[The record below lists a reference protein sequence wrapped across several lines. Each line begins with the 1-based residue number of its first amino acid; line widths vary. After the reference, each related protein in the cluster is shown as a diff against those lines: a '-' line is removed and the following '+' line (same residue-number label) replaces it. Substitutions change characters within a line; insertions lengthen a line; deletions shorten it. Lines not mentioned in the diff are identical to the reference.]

1 MSGGMYCAIFL
12 EMVREKNDKMGLISI
27 NTIHNISATSISN
40 MFIDTYF
47 GKANPAFIVV
57 YLYFHRHFQS
67 GNATLDVKDVA
78 DRLNLLE
85 SDVVN
90 GLKYWQKQKLVKFE
104 TNGNDYT
111 IDFLP
116 VQIKNNVLRVIKKTE
131 PKKSAAKKPKAKMTN
146 EQIQTQEQKRDIEK
160 PVIVEKRPIY
170 TPAEIE
176 IYQTESSEIKRLF
189 LSAEKSL
196 GKLLSSN
203 DLSTIFGFYDWLRL
217 PIDVISILLDYC
229 AERGHRSMRYI
240 EAVAIDWSEKGIN
253 TTEQANELIQSFNSS
268 YRQILKALGLGS
280 KDPAP
285 AQIKFMDKWIY
296 EYKMP
301 LDVILEACDI
311 TILDAPKPTIKYAN
325 TIIESWYKNGVKTV
339 ADAKK
344 AMAEHKKAPET
355 SKPAAKPNRFA
366 NFTQREWD
374 FGSEEMQK
382 LKWKYLED
390 NK

>member
-1 MSGGMYCAIFL
+1 
-12 EMVREKNDKMGLISI
+12 MGLINI
-27 NTIHNISATSISN
+27 NTIHSISATSISN
-40 MFIDTYF
+40 IFIDTYF

-104 TNGNDYT
+104 TNGDDYT

-116 VQIKNNVLRVIKKTE
+116 VQSKSNMLRVIKKAE
-131 PKKSAAKKPKAKMTN
+131 SKKNFIKKSKAKKADDQSQVQYQEKSLKI
-146 EQIQTQEQKRDIEK
+146 EQSV
-160 PVIVEKRPIY
+160 VIEKRPIY
-170 TPAEIE
+170 TPTEIE
-176 IYQTESSEIKRLF
+176 IYQKESSEIKRLF
-189 LSAEKSL
+189 CAAEKSL

-229 AERGHRSMRYI
+229 SEHGQRSMRYI
-240 EAVAIDWSEKGIN
+240 ETVAIDWSERGIN
-253 TTEQANELIQSFNSS
+253 TAEQANELIQSFNSS
-268 YRQILKALGLGS
+268 YRQILKALGLGG

-296 EYKMP
+296 EYRMP
-301 LDVILEACDI
+301 LDVILEACDA
-311 TILDAPKPTIKYAN
+311 TILDAPKPTIKYTN
-325 TIIESWYKNGVKTV
+325 TIIESWHKSDVKTV
-339 ADAKK
+339 EDAKK
-344 AMAEHKKAPET
+344 AIAEHKKSSET
-355 SKPAAKPNRFA
+355 VKPAVAAKPNRFV

-374 FGSEEMQK
+374 FDSEEMQK

-390 NK
+390 YK